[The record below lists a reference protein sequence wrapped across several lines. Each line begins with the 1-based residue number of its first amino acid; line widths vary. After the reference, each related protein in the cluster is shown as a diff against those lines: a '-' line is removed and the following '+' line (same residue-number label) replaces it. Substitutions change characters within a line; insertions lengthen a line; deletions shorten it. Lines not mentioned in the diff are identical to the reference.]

1 MQVKNK
7 VRQRCLFS
15 IVVLLISFLLPLPIL
30 AANTAT
36 NTPVATKIAAK
47 GAIVVDAKSGQVLG
61 GQNMTK
67 LLPAASTSKLLTV
80 YLVHQAIAAGK
91 LTWQTPV
98 KISKNIAKV
107 SVEPELTNV
116 TLTANKS
123 YRVID
128 LYRAALLDSANAAA
142 MALGQAV
149 SGSQKA
155 FVAKMQQ
162 QLKHWGITDAKIYGA
177 AGLKNS
183 QVYTDAVGTNR
194 NAENMMSVQDMAI
207 IASHLVNT
215 YPSVLKTTKLTTAK
229 FNTTT
234 TLTSTNWLLP
244 GGQVSTKYH
253 FDGLK
258 TGASLKALGNF
269 VGTLTYKQRRLI
281 TVVYGAGTANAAT
294 DPARFIQTNNLLN
307 TVLKQKHYIKLAAH
321 RKNVKIKVKNGQKQV
336 ITSTNKQAIGAWVN
350 HNVNK
355 LEVKAVKTDNNQAP
369 LKKGAKVGKLQVAG
383 VYLPTYQKINAD
395 LVTKNK
401 VSRANFLILAW
412 RNITS
417 WF

>member
-7 VRQRCLFS
+7 IRQRCLFS

-207 IASHLVNT
+207 IASHLVN
-215 YPSVLKTTKLTTAK
+215 
-229 FNTTT
+229 
-234 TLTSTNWLLP
+234 
-244 GGQVSTKYH
+244 G
-253 FDGLK
+253 
-258 TGASLKALGNF
+258 
-269 VGTLTYKQRRLI
+269 RL
-281 TVVYGAGTANAAT
+281 
-294 DPARFIQTNNLLN
+294 
-307 TVLKQKHYIKLAAH
+307 
-321 RKNVKIKVKNGQKQV
+321 
-336 ITSTNKQAIGAWVN
+336 
-350 HNVNK
+350 
-355 LEVKAVKTDNNQAP
+355 
-369 LKKGAKVGKLQVAG
+369 
-383 VYLPTYQKINAD
+383 
-395 LVTKNK
+395 
-401 VSRANFLILAW
+401 
-412 RNITS
+412 
-417 WF
+417 